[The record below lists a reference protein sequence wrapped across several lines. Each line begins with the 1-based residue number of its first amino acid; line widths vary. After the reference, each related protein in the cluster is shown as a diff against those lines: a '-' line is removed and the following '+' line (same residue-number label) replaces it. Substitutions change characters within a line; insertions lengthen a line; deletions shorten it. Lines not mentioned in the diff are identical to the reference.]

1 MTLLDVA
8 GFVVARLAGAPLALL
23 VTGLLFPSGVR
34 TPVRAA
40 RESLWRGRRARS
52 PSR

>member
-40 RESLWRGRRARS
+40 RGSL
-52 PSR
+52 